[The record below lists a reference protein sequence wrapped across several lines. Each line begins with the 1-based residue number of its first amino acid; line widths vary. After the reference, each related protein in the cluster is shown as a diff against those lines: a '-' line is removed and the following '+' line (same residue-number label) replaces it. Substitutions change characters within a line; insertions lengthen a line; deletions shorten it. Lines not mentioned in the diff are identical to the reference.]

1 MRIRCQNTVNKLL
14 EAQENVSD
22 QVAAGFSLNPI
33 GWDSGAENKAITE
46 YFWHLIENCFISYF
60 FWVILDKETL
70 LWHQLLGKWV
80 AFNKPPFL

>member
-1 MRIRCQNTVNKLL
+1 MRVRSQNKVNKLP

-33 GWDSGAENKAITE
+33 VWDSGAKNKEITE
-46 YFWHLIENCFISYF
+46 YFRHSRENCSISYF

-70 LWHQLLGKWV
+70 LWHQLLGKRI
-80 AFNKPPFL
+80 AFNNPPFL